1 MHPTVIIATMC
12 QIDTAC
18 HAMRI
23 SNHECHVYLHLR
35 CHKQK
40 TVCLFYIYF
49 SLLLLCIEAQSSDSV
64 SAV

>member
-18 HAMRI
+18 HAMCI
-23 SNHECHVYLHLR
+23 SNHECYVYLHLR
-35 CHKQK
+35 CYKQK

-49 SLLLLCIEAQSSDSV
+49 ILFVALY
-64 SAV
+64 